1 MDIKDF
7 KEKISKNIDFFI
19 KEVKSL
25 RTGKA
30 NISLVEDIKVEVY
43 SSNMLL
49 SQLATITTPDFNLI
63 LIQPWDKSSIDP
75 IYNSLI
81 SSSLGFNPIKSV
93 DDIRLPIPPLSEER
107 RKEYVK
113 LLNSKLEE
121 SKISL
126 RNIRKDFLNSI
137 KKLAEDKEISE
148 TEMKK
153 IEEDVDKVMKEGNEE
168 LNKIYELKKE
178 ELLTI

>member
-7 KEKISKNIDFFI
+7 REKIFKNIDFFTQEI
-19 KEVKSL
+19 KVL
-25 RTGKA
+25 RTGRA

-43 SSNMLL
+43 SSSMLL

-81 SSSLGFNPIKSV
+81 SSSMGFNPIKSV
-93 DDIRLPIPPLSEER
+93 DDIRLPISPLSTER
-107 RKEYVK
+107 RNEYVK
-113 LLNSKLEE
+113 SLNSKLED
-121 SKISL
+121 SRISL
-126 RNIRKDFLNSI
+126 RNIRKDFLNGV
-137 KKLAEDKEISE
+137 KKLEEDKEISE

-153 IEEDVDKVMKEGNEE
+153 IGEDVEKIMKDGNEE
-168 LNKIYELKKE
+168 LNKIYEVKKE

>member
-7 KEKISKNIDFFI
+7 KEKISKNIDFFTQDI
-19 KEVKSL
+19 KPL

-30 NISLVEDIKVEVY
+30 NVSLVEDIKVEVY
-43 SSNMLL
+43 SSTMSL

-63 LIQPWDKSSIDP
+63 LIQPWDKSSVDP

-81 SSSLGFNPIKSV
+81 SSDLGFNPIKSV
-93 DDIRLPIPPLSEER
+93 DDIRVPIPPLSEER

-113 LLNSKLEE
+113 LLQSKLEE
-121 SKISL
+121 SRISL
-126 RNIRKDFLNSI
+126 RNIRKDFLNSK
-137 KKLAEDKEISE
+137 KKLEEDKEISE
-148 TEMKK
+148 TELKK
-153 IEEDVDKVMKEGNEE
+153 IEDDVDKIMKESNDE